1 MGKKRGRPVEQDK
14 RTHRINVRLSD
25 EDVYTLE
32 FIQRKTG
39 KSKSEII
46 RNCFLNERAR
56 LSEELFNRF

>member
-46 RNCFLNERAR
+46 RSCFLKERAR
-56 LSEELFNRF
+56 LSEELFKRF